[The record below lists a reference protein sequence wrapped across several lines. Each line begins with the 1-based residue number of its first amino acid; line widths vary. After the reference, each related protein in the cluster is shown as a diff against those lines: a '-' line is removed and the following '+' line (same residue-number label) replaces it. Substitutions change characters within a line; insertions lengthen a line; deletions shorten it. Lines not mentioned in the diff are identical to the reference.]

1 MSLFYRNLVCN
12 MDDYEL
18 TLINVYIDNPD
29 DFSEEVALNMAI
41 QLDHEANEN
50 FLASVEEM
58 QVKP

>member
-12 MDDYEL
+12 MNDYEL
-18 TLINVYIDNPD
+18 ALINVYIDNPD
-29 DFSEEVALNMAI
+29 DFSEEEALNMAI

-58 QVKP
+58 QVRP

>member
-1 MSLFYRNLVCN
+1 

-18 TLINVYIDNPD
+18 TLINVYIDNPN
-29 DFSEEVALNMAI
+29 DFSEEEALNMAI

>member
-29 DFSEEVALNMAI
+29 DFSEEEALNIAI

-58 QVKP
+58 QVRP